1 MGKKNKKR
9 QVPRPQ
15 NIQFEAEMKDPGE
28 TTPMRKNKK
37 SKNKKKYEKANKAK
51 SNKEKFHLKQGI
63 LNSLFGKTFRTRQHM
78 TSSRS

>member
-15 NIQFEAEMKDPGE
+15 NIQVEAEMKDPGE

-63 LNSLFGKTFRTRQHM
+63 LNSLFGKTFRTRQFM